1 MNSNVKISTGGGAKK
16 LFYGVSTFIPSM
28 INPNKSTLSEFLGRD
43 LEKEPEYLTTKD
55 LDGKQVRVLK
65 LDIWGTLPQAENTKT
80 KITFWL
86 EARHDISRSGKQKY
100 INGQGLTSYNED
112 PSVMNK
118 NKMWYYG
125 ENQRKAMVGED
136 TVVDFFI
143 NLKNWETDLS
153 KYTMR
158 DGDIPSIFLPL
169 EKLFKQD
176 YSDINPLFEEGR
188 GIRVY
193 VGIRSSESNGKTY
206 YDMDI
211 YTKAFIKDYPGAKN
225 FDKII
230 NALKGEYSSFKKNIA
245 PITANFLEFDPNEL
259 MSEEADMTMPSP
271 SNDMGF
277 SDDLP
282 F

>member
-1 MNSNVKISTGGGAKK
+1 MNSNVKISTGTGARK
-16 LFYGVSTFIPSM
+16 LFYGVTTFVPQL
-28 INPNKSTLSEFLGRD
+28 INPTKAQLSEFLGKD
-43 LEKEPEYLTTKD
+43 LEKDPEYLTTKD
-55 LDGKQVRVLK
+55 VEGKQVRVLK
-65 LDIWGTLPQAENTKT
+65 LDIWGVLPEAEDTKT

-112 PSVMNK
+112 PSVMNR

-125 ENQRKAMVGED
+125 DNQRKAMVGED
-136 TVVDFFI
+136 LVVDFFI

-153 KYTMR
+153 KYTLK

-188 GIRVY
+188 GIKVY
-193 VGIRSSESNGKTY
+193 VGITSRESDGKTY
-206 YDMDI
+206 YDMSI
-211 YTKAFIKDYPGAKN
+211 YTKAFIKDYPGIKS

-230 NALKGEYSSFKKNIA
+230 NSLRGEYSSFKKNVA
-245 PITANFLEFDPNEL
+245 PITSKFQEFNSEDLEAETT
-259 MSEEADMTMPSP
+259 SSQEGESMPEY
-271 SNDMGF
+271 

>member
-1 MNSNVKISTGGGAKK
+1 MNSNVKISTGTGARK
-16 LFYGVSTFIPSM
+16 LFYGVTTFVPQL
-28 INPNKSTLSEFLGRD
+28 INPTKAQLSEFLGKD
-43 LEKEPEYLTTKD
+43 LEKDPEYLTTKD
-55 LDGKQVRVLK
+55 VEGKQVRVLK
-65 LDIWGTLPQAENTKT
+65 LDIWGVLPEAEDTKT

-125 ENQRKAMVGED
+125 DNQRKAMVGED
-136 TVVDFFI
+136 LVVDFFI

-153 KYTMR
+153 KYTLKE
-158 DGDIPSIFLPL
+158 GDIPGIFLPL

-188 GIRVY
+188 GIKVY
-193 VGIRSSESNGKTY
+193 VGITSRESDGKTY
-206 YDMDI
+206 YDMSI
-211 YTKAFIKDYPGAKN
+211 YTKAFIKDYPGIKS

-230 NALKGEYSSFKKNIA
+230 NSLRGEYSSFKKNVA
-245 PITANFLEFDPNEL
+245 PITSKFQEFNSEDLEAETT
-259 MSEEADMTMPSP
+259 SSQEGESMPEY
-271 SNDMGF
+271 